1 MRKIIIPVL
10 AVAAAGFLIA
20 QFVDTLLA
28 LALILAAAVALLSI
42 AEGGGARLK
51 MIVTFSLGLAA
62 FFIFVSRHGL
72 AAAPGFSD
80 ISEFQ
85 LLAETIHLNIFIF
98 LFGLYVFVNC
108 LSYTGIVGDIAW
120 KVVKLS
126 GGRLTIILVAIVLLT
141 SFLAGIFDGATVAS
155 IMGIIT
161 LTILLSGGMSSK
173 DIVSVML
180 LLVIC
185 TNVGGVWFVLGEP
198 TNVLAA
204 EKMGI
209 NPLFFLRYAL
219 PFAAIAVAAA
229 CIVAFRVAVRKP
241 KVSKERPEMEV
252 LLEGISLKRV
262 HAGHGNLLETMINL
276 GEIQVKM
283 IGKIEEMIDRGIPDF
298 DAALRAGV
306 PEDVVHHA
314 LSINLNS
321 KELSRGLI
329 DYWNAR
335 QKKDP
340 MAEIIIGDLLEYVR
354 DEYKKRRKSRVF
366 IFTGAGVLLV
376 ILGVHSFFQQLPT
389 WVSTLSAGAVAFIG
403 IGATAKRSILGQ
415 AWHDLTEA
423 FFLIPLFGII
433 SLINTMG
440 GFELIG
446 EKILTLGE
454 TAVGGLTVFFSSGLV
469 SSVADNIAVMDAV
482 TNLMAQS
489 VHWQFF
495 SLAAIVGTAL
505 GGFGSPIASVQAIIL
520 STLIRRV
527 SRITFFGWIKR
538 IGLFFLVL
546 AVLYA
551 ALLFLF
557 DLLSVVPDAPRV
569 GTSAGAG

>member
-1 MRKIIIPVL
+1 MRKVIIPVL
-10 AVAAAGFLIA
+10 IVAAVGFLTA

-28 LALILAAAVALLSI
+28 LALLLAATVALLSI
-42 AEGGGARLK
+42 VESGGARLK
-51 MIVTFSLGLAA
+51 MIVTFSLGLVA

-80 ISEFQ
+80 VLEFR
-85 LLAETIHLNIFIF
+85 LLAETIHLNIFMF

-108 LSYTGIVGDIAW
+108 LSYTGIVGDMAW

-126 GGRLTIILVAIVLLT
+126 GGRLTLILIAIVLLT

-180 LLVIC
+180 LLVVC

-204 EKMGI
+204 DKMGI
-209 NPLFFLRYAL
+209 SPLFFLRYAS

-229 CIVAFRVAVRKP
+229 CVVAFRIAVRKP

-283 IGKIEEMIDRGIPDF
+283 IGKIEEMIDQGIPDF

-321 KELSRGLI
+321 EELSRGLI
-329 DYWNAR
+329 DYWKAR
-335 QKKDP
+335 QKNDP
-340 MAEIIIGDLLEYVR
+340 MAEIIIGDLLEFVR
-354 DEYKKRRKSRVF
+354 DEYKKRRRSRAF
-366 IFTGAGVLLV
+366 IFAGAGVLLAA
-376 ILGVHSFFQQLPT
+376 LTVHSFFQQLPT
-389 WVSTLSAGAVAFIG
+389 WVSTLTAGTAAFIG
-403 IGATAKRSILGQ
+403 IDATAKRSILSQ
-415 AWHDLTEA
+415 SWHDLTEA
-423 FFLIPLFGII
+423 FFLVPLFGII
-433 SLINTMG
+433 SLINALG

-446 EKILTLGE
+446 KTILTPGG
-454 TAVGGLTVFFSSGLV
+454 TTIGGLALLFSSGLV
-469 SSVADNIAVMDAV
+469 STVADNIAVMDAV

-489 VHWQFF
+489 AHWQFF

-527 SRITFFGWIKR
+527 SRITFFDWIKR

-551 ALLFLF
+551 ALLILF
-557 DLLSVVPDAPRV
+557 NMFSVVPDVPP
-569 GTSAGAG
+569 AGASAHL